1 MGILIGKDIF
11 IRSDTYNLISMIN
24 YYQNNS
30 AWVKKPYYEPTDN
43 GNPYW
48 RYNLLT
54 NNCNSFVMNTIYN
67 IVPIDDTRRDGISF
81 SEYSPEAQGDNLE
94 KNNQLIVEVRKQ

>member
-1 MGILIGKDIF
+1 MG
-11 IRSDTYNLISMIN
+11 
-24 YYQNNS
+24 
-30 AWVKKPYYEPTDN
+30 KKPYYEPINN

-48 RYNLLT
+48 RYNPLT